1 MSLPVGL
8 MNIFVLKS
16 RVEARFVGGLEGF
29 REQLQHYA
37 EDDFLFR
44 MGAMSGQDF
53 AEIVDALVEGGLDP
67 DKDLATAEGMHG
79 PGQQCPGIIFTDM
92 SPESLI
98 GGWVARAEA
107 EPVSPDILGNA

>member
-16 RVEARFVGGLEGF
+16 RVEADFVGGLEGF
-29 REQLQHYA
+29 RDKLQCFA

-53 AEIVDALVEGGLDP
+53 QEIMDELVAGGLDP
-67 DKDLATAEGMHG
+67 DKDLAMAEGMYG
-79 PGQQCPGIIFTDM
+79 PSQHT
-92 SPESLI
+92 
-98 GGWVARAEA
+98 RAFYSA
-107 EPVSPDILGNA
+107 TTLQTA

>member
-53 AEIVDALVEGGLDP
+53 QEILHKLSSGGLDP
-67 DKDLATAEGMHG
+67 DQDLAMAEAMHG
-79 PGQQCPGIIFTDM
+79 PTQHTPGIVFNQFAPDA
-92 SPESLI
+92 LI

-107 EPVSPDILGNA
+107 EPSSPDILARA